1 MKWLVLLMALLAGCT
16 FVRYDYGDYSV
27 FVQLGERTVKVDAT
41 NDLKAQL
48 KDLIPAAKHTA
59 AAASLVPESSDKVPG
74 IEIKYNVP
82 EQDKKMH

>member
-1 MKWLVLLMALLAGCT
+1 MKWLVLFTALLAGCT

-48 KDLIPAAKHTA
+48 KDLIPATKHMSA
-59 AAASLVPESSDKVPG
+59 ATLVPESHGKTPG

-82 EQDKKMH
+82 EQTKKMH